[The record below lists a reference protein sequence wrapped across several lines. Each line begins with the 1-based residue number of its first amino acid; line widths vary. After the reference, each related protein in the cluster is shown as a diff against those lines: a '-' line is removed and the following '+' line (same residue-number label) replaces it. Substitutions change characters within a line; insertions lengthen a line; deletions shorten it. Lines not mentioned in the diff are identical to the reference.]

1 MSDRH
6 DCESC
11 GGSGEA
17 VIYHTGGPYGEPEI
31 IKCRDCKGS
40 GLADPSLAAQDQ
52 PQAESL
58 TVPDDRP

>member
-40 GLADPSLAAQDQ
+40 GLADPSLAVVV
-52 PQAESL
+52 ESHEANGGAA
-58 TVPDDRP
+58 